1 MARRVELKGWVI
13 FDENELQHGKN
24 MVAQIDHE
32 LFNVEGVMQWSLVEV
47 SNEETEFN
55 WDDEEEE

>member
-1 MARRVELKGWVI
+1 MRKVELKGWVI

-55 WDDEEEE
+55 WDDEDEE

>member
-1 MARRVELKGWVI
+1 MRKVELKGWVI